1 MKPQAGP
8 VHAFL
13 TYLYRALRADR
24 ALIQFA
30 TADEICRGTYSAAPI
45 RESDKGALEVYATEI
60 PCVCFS
66 ASTAGEQ
73 PYGGFNGLKLTG
85 NLWYIHK
92 PPRGHVEPDGRP
104 ADGASLALNWTL
116 AALNR
121 VHAHVRAGTLKSEST
136 GEPIWTYADGRIDK
150 AESTGDASLMVEGS
164 ELCGFKLPLTLS
176 LAERPFLAQD
186 PPAVAA
192 QTLTLTPYD
201 DGTLGTGGTAVVKGP
216 DVVVTETT

>member
-8 VHAFL
+8 VHALL
-13 TYLYRALRADR
+13 TYLYQALRADR

-30 TADEICRGTYSAAPI
+30 APDEICRGTYSAAPI
-45 RESDKGALEVYATEI
+45 RETDKGILEVYATEI

-66 ASTAGEQ
+66 AGTAGEK
-73 PYGGFNGLKLTG
+73 PYGGFNGLDVKG

-92 PPRGHVEPDGRP
+92 PPRGQMEADGRP

-116 AALNR
+116 AVLNR
-121 VHAHVRAGTLKSEST
+121 VHAHVRAGALKSSAT

-150 AESTGDASLMVEGS
+150 AESTGDASLMVEGT

-186 PPAVAA
+186 PPAVTT

-201 DGTLGTGGTAVVKGP
+201 DTTTVLGPNVIL
-216 DVVVTETT
+216 TETT